1 MKMDLSVVVP
11 VKDEEENIAPLIK
24 EICSVL
30 DGLLEYEIVYVDD
43 GSSDKTWER
52 LVALSANLSQLKI
65 VRHRKSCGQSI
76 AIHTGVKA
84 ALAPLVATLD
94 GDGQNDPADI
104 PRLLEVF
111 NSPDS
116 PVGLQLVI
124 GHRRKRQDSWLKR
137 ISGRVANRV
146 RGYLLKDR
154 TPDTGC
160 GLKLFPRETFL
171 HLPFFD
177 HMHRFLPALILRNGG
192 AVLSVPVNH
201 RPRKHGQSHY
211 GIWDRLWV
219 GLVDLL
225 GMMWL
230 QRRHKT
236 AEVEE
241 VTNFES

>member
-1 MKMDLSVVVP
+1 MDLSVVVP
-11 VKDEEENIAPLIK
+11 VKDEEENIASLIK

-30 DGLLEYEIVYVDD
+30 DGLLEYEIIYVDD

-52 LVALSANLSQLKI
+52 LVALSAKLSHLKI

-84 ALAPLVATLD
+84 ARAPLVATLD

-111 NSPDS
+111 NSSDS

-124 GHRRKRQDSWLKR
+124 GHRRKRQDRWLKR
-137 ISGRVANRV
+137 ISGRVANKV

-171 HLPFFD
+171 DLPFFD

-192 AVLSVPVNH
+192 AVRSVPVNH

-225 GMMWL
+225 GVMWL
-230 QRRHKT
+230 QRRSKT

>member
-1 MKMDLSVVVP
+1 MDLTVVVP
-11 VKDEEENIAPLIK
+11 VRDEEENIAPLIK

-52 LVALSANLSQLKI
+52 LVALSEKLSQLKI
-65 VRHRKSCGQSI
+65 VRHRISCGQST

-84 ALAPLVATLD
+84 ARSPLIATLD

-104 PRLLEVF
+104 PRLLEAF

-116 PVGLQLVI
+116 PVGLQLVT

-146 RGYLLKDR
+146 RGYLLKDH

-160 GLKLFPRETFL
+160 GLKLFPRDTFL
-171 HLPFFD
+171 ELPFFD
-177 HMHRFLPALILRNGG
+177 HLHRFLPALVIRNGG
-192 AVLSVPVNH
+192 AVLSVEVNH
-201 RPRKHGQSHY
+201 RPRRYGQSHY

-219 GLVDLL
+219 GLLDLL
-225 GMMWL
+225 GVMWL
-230 QRRHKT
+230 QRRRKN

-241 VTNFES
+241 VINFES

>member
-1 MKMDLSVVVP
+1 MEIDLSVVVP
-11 VKDEEENIAPLIK
+11 VRDEEANITPLIG
-24 EICSVL
+24 EICSSL
-30 DGLLEYEIVYVDD
+30 DGLLAYEIVYVDD

-52 LVALSANLSQLKI
+52 LIELGETLPQLRI
-65 VRHRKSCGQSI
+65 VRHRRSFGQST
-76 AIHTGVKA
+76 AIHTGVKTA
-84 ALAPLVATLD
+84 RSPLIATLD

-111 NSPDS
+111 NSADS

-124 GHRRKRQDSWLKR
+124 GHRRKRRDSWVKR
-137 ISGRVANRV
+137 TSARVANQV

-160 GLKLFPRETFL
+160 GLKLFPRDTFL
-171 HLPFFD
+171 ELPFFD
-177 HMHRFLPALILRNGG
+177 HMHRFLPALILRSGG
-192 AVLSVPVNH
+192 AMVSVEVKH

-219 GLVDLL
+219 GLVDLV
-225 GMMWL
+225 GVMWL
-230 QRRHKT
+230 QRRGKT

-241 VTNFES
+241 VKNFER

>member
-1 MKMDLSVVVP
+1 MDLAVVVP
-11 VKDEEENIAPLIK
+11 VRDEEENIAPLIE

-30 DGLLEYEIVYVDD
+30 EGLLEYEIVYVDD

-52 LVALSANLSQLKI
+52 LIALSEKLSQLKI
-65 VRHRKSCGQSI
+65 VRHRKSYGQSI

-84 ALAPLVATLD
+84 AQAPLVATLD

-116 PVGLQLVI
+116 PVNLQLVI
-124 GHRRKRQDSWLKR
+124 GHRRKRQDSWVKKS
-137 ISGRVANRV
+137 SGRVANRV

-160 GLKLFPRETFL
+160 GLKLFFRDTFL
-171 HLPFFD
+171 GLPFFD

-192 AVLSVPVNH
+192 AVLSVEVNH

-211 GIWDRLWV
+211 GVWDRLWV
-219 GLVDLL
+219 GLVDLV
-225 GMMWL
+225 GVMWL
-230 QRRHKT
+230 QRRSKT

-241 VTNFES
+241 VRNFES

>member
-1 MKMDLSVVVP
+1 MDLAVVVP
-11 VKDEEENIAPLIK
+11 VRDEEENIAPLIE

-30 DGLLEYEIVYVDD
+30 EGLLEYEIVYVDD

-52 LVALSANLSQLKI
+52 LIALSEKLSQLKI
-65 VRHRKSCGQSI
+65 VRHRKSCGQSV

-84 ALAPLVATLD
+84 AQAPLVATLD

-104 PRLLEVF
+104 PRLLRVF

-116 PVGLQLVI
+116 PVNLQLVI
-124 GHRRKRQDSWLKR
+124 GHRRKRQDSWVKR
-137 ISGRVANRV
+137 SSGRVANRV

-160 GLKLFPRETFL
+160 GLKLFLRDTFL
-171 HLPFFD
+171 GLPFFD

-192 AVLSVPVNH
+192 AVLSVEVNH

-211 GIWDRLWV
+211 GVWDRLWV

-225 GMMWL
+225 GVMWL
-230 QRRHKT
+230 QRRSKT

-241 VTNFES
+241 VRNFES

>member
-1 MKMDLSVVVP
+1 MDLAVVVP
-11 VKDEEENIAPLIK
+11 VRDEEENIAPLIE

-30 DGLLEYEIVYVDD
+30 EGLLEYEIVYVDD

-52 LVALSANLSQLKI
+52 LIALSEKLSQLKI
-65 VRHRKSCGQSI
+65 VRHRKSYGQSI

-84 ALAPLVATLD
+84 AQAPLIATLD

-116 PVGLQLVI
+116 PVNLQLVI
-124 GHRRKRQDSWLKR
+124 GHRRKRQDSWVKKS
-137 ISGRVANRV
+137 SGRVANRV

-160 GLKLFPRETFL
+160 GLKLFFRDTFL
-171 HLPFFD
+171 GLPFFD

-192 AVLSVPVNH
+192 AVLSVEVNH

-211 GIWDRLWV
+211 GVWDRLWV
-219 GLVDLL
+219 GLVDLV
-225 GMMWL
+225 GVMWL
-230 QRRHKT
+230 QRRSKT

-241 VTNFES
+241 VRNFES

>member
-1 MKMDLSVVVP
+1 VEMDLSVVVP
-11 VKDEEENIAPLIK
+11 VRDEEANIAPLIN
-24 EICSVL
+24 EICSSL
-30 DGLLEYEIVYVDD
+30 GGLLEYEIVYVDD

-52 LVALSANLSQLKI
+52 LVTLSEKLSQLKI
-65 VRHRKSCGQSI
+65 VRHRKSCGQSY

-84 ALAPLVATLD
+84 AQSPLIATLD

-111 NSPDS
+111 NSADS

-124 GHRRKRQDSWLKR
+124 GHRRKRQDSWVKR
-137 ISGRVANRV
+137 TSARVANKV

-160 GLKLFPRETFL
+160 GLKLFPRDTFL
-171 HLPFFD
+171 GLPFFD

-192 AVLSVPVNH
+192 AVLSVEVNH
-201 RPRKHGQSHY
+201 RPRKHGQRHY
-211 GIWDRLWV
+211 GVWDRLWV

-225 GMMWL
+225 GVMWL
-230 QRRHKT
+230 QRRSKT
-236 AEVEE
+236 ADVEE
-241 VTNFES
+241 VKNFES

>member
-1 MKMDLSVVVP
+1 MDLSVIVP

-24 EICSVL
+24 EVCSVL

-43 GSSDKTWER
+43 GSSDKTWQR
-52 LVALSANLSQLKI
+52 LVALSEKLSQLRI

-84 ALAPLVATLD
+84 AQSPLIATLD

-111 NSPDS
+111 NSADS

-124 GHRRKRQDSWLKR
+124 GHRRKRQDSWVKR
-137 ISGRVANRV
+137 TSGRVANRV

-160 GLKLFPRETFL
+160 GLKLFLRDTFL
-171 HLPFFD
+171 GLPFFD

>member
-1 MKMDLSVVVP
+1 MDLTVVVP
-11 VKDEEENIAPLIK
+11 VRDEEENIAPLIK

-52 LVALSANLSQLKI
+52 LVALSKRLSQLKI
-65 VRHRKSCGQSI
+65 VRHRISCGQST
-76 AIHTGVKA
+76 AIRTGVKA
-84 ALAPLVATLD
+84 ARSPLIATLD

-111 NSPDS
+111 NSSDCPA
-116 PVGLQLVI
+116 GLQLVT

-137 ISGRVANRV
+137 ISGRVANGV

-160 GLKLFPRETFL
+160 GLKLFLRDTFL
-171 HLPFFD
+171 DLPFFD
-177 HMHRFLPALILRNGG
+177 HMHRFLPALIIRNGG
-192 AVLSVPVNH
+192 AVLSVEVNH
-201 RPRKHGQSHY
+201 RPRRYGQSHY

-219 GLVDLL
+219 GLLDLL
-225 GMMWL
+225 GVMWL
-230 QRRHKT
+230 QRRRKN

-241 VTNFES
+241 VRNFES

>member
-1 MKMDLSVVVP
+1 MDLSVVVP

-24 EICSVL
+24 EICSAL
-30 DGLLEYEIVYVDD
+30 DGLLDYEIVYVDD

-52 LVALSANLSQLKI
+52 LVAMSAKLSQLKI
-65 VRHRKSCGQSI
+65 VRHRKSCGQST
-76 AIHTGVKA
+76 AIYTGVKA
-84 ALAPLVATLD
+84 ARAPLVATLD

-111 NSPDS
+111 DSSDS

-171 HLPFFD
+171 DLPFFD
-177 HMHRFLPALILRNGG
+177 HMHRFLPALIIRSGG

-225 GMMWL
+225 GVMWL
-230 QRRHKT
+230 QRRRKT
-236 AEVEE
+236 AEIEE

>member
-1 MKMDLSVVVP
+1 MDLSVVVP
-11 VKDEEENIAPLIK
+11 VRDEEANIAPLIN
-24 EICSVL
+24 EICSSL

-52 LVALSANLSQLKI
+52 LVELSETLSQLRI
-65 VRHRKSCGQSI
+65 VRHRKSLGQST

-84 ALAPLVATLD
+84 ARSSMIATLD

-111 NSPDS
+111 NSADS

-124 GHRRKRQDSWLKR
+124 GHRRKRQDSWVKR
-137 ISGRVANRV
+137 TSALVANKV

-160 GLKLFPRETFL
+160 GLKLFPRDTFL
-171 HLPFFD
+171 ELPFFD
-177 HMHRFLPALILRNGG
+177 HMHRFFPALILRNGG
-192 AVLSVPVNH
+192 AVLSVEVNH

-211 GIWDRLWV
+211 GLWDRLWV
-219 GLVDLL
+219 GIVDLV
-225 GMMWL
+225 GVMWL
-230 QRRHKT
+230 RRRSKT
-236 AEVEE
+236 ADVEE
-241 VTNFES
+241 VRNFES

>member
-1 MKMDLSVVVP
+1 MDLSVVVP
-11 VKDEEENIAPLIK
+11 VRDEEANIDPLIN
-24 EICSVL
+24 EICSSL
-30 DGLLEYEIVYVDD
+30 DGLFEYEIVYVDD

-52 LVALSANLSQLKI
+52 LVTLSEKLSQLKI
-65 VRHRKSCGQSI
+65 VRHRKSCGQSY

-84 ALAPLVATLD
+84 AQSPLIATLD

-111 NSPDS
+111 NSADS

-124 GHRRKRQDSWLKR
+124 GHRRKRQDSWVKR
-137 ISGRVANRV
+137 TSARVANKV

-160 GLKLFPRETFL
+160 GLKLFPRDTFL
-171 HLPFFD
+171 GLPFFD

-192 AVLSVPVNH
+192 AVLSVEVNH

-211 GIWDRLWV
+211 GVWDRLWV

-225 GMMWL
+225 GVMWL
-230 QRRHKT
+230 QRRSKT
-236 AEVEE
+236 ADVEE
-241 VTNFES
+241 VKNFES

>member
-1 MKMDLSVVVP
+1 MDLSVVVP
-11 VKDEEENIAPLIK
+11 VRDEEANIAPLIN
-24 EICSVL
+24 EICSSL
-30 DGLLEYEIVYVDD
+30 DGLLRYEIVYVDD
-43 GSSDKTWER
+43 GSSDRTWER
-52 LVALSANLSQLKI
+52 LVTLSEKLSQLKI
-65 VRHRKSCGQSI
+65 VRHRKSCGQSY

-84 ALAPLVATLD
+84 AQSPLIATLD

-111 NSPDS
+111 NSADS

-124 GHRRKRQDSWLKR
+124 GHRRKRQDSWVKR
-137 ISGRVANRV
+137 TSARVANKV

-160 GLKLFPRETFL
+160 GLKLFPRDTFL
-171 HLPFFD
+171 GLPLFD

-192 AVLSVPVNH
+192 AVLSVEVNH

-211 GIWDRLWV
+211 GVWDRLWV

-225 GMMWL
+225 GVMWL
-230 QRRHKT
+230 QRRSKT
-236 AEVEE
+236 ADVEE
-241 VTNFES
+241 VKNFES

>member
-1 MKMDLSVVVP
+1 MDLSVVVP

-52 LVALSANLSQLKI
+52 LVALSAKLSHLKI

-84 ALAPLVATLD
+84 ARAPLVATLD
-94 GDGQNDPADI
+94 GDGQNDPADL

-111 NSPDS
+111 NSPGS

-124 GHRRKRQDSWLKR
+124 GHRRKRQDNWLKR

-171 HLPFFD
+171 DLPFFD

-192 AVLSVPVNH
+192 AVRSVPVNH

-225 GMMWL
+225 GVMWL
-230 QRRHKT
+230 QRRSKT

-241 VTNFES
+241 VTNVES

>member
-1 MKMDLSVVVP
+1 MDLSVVVP
-11 VKDEEENIAPLIK
+11 VRDEEENIAPLIE

-30 DGLLEYEIVYVDD
+30 ENLLEYEIVYVDD

-52 LVALSANLSQLKI
+52 LVALSEKLSQLKI
-65 VRHRKSCGQSI
+65 VRHRKSYGQSV

-84 ALAPLVATLD
+84 AQAPLIATLD

-104 PRLLEVF
+104 PRLLQVF

-116 PVGLQLVI
+116 PVNLQLVI
-124 GHRRKRQDSWLKR
+124 GHRRKRQDSWVKR
-137 ISGRVANRV
+137 SSGRVANRV
-146 RGYLLKDR
+146 RGYLLRDR

-160 GLKLFPRETFL
+160 GLKFL
-171 HLPFFD
+171 GLPFFD

-192 AVLSVPVNH
+192 AVLSVEVNH

-211 GIWDRLWV
+211 GVWDRLWV

-225 GMMWL
+225 GVMWL
-230 QRRHKT
+230 QRRSKT

-241 VTNFES
+241 VRNFEN

>member
-1 MKMDLSVVVP
+1 MDLSVVVL
-11 VKDEEENIAPLIK
+11 VKDEEENIVSLIK
-24 EICSVL
+24 EICSAL
-30 DGLLEYEIVYVDD
+30 DGLLDYEIVYVDD

-52 LVALSANLSQLKI
+52 LVAMSAKLSQLKI
-65 VRHRKSCGQSI
+65 VRHRKSCGQST
-76 AIHTGVKA
+76 AIYTGVKA
-84 ALAPLVATLD
+84 ARAPLVATLD

-111 NSPDS
+111 DSSDS

-171 HLPFFD
+171 DLPFFD
-177 HMHRFLPALILRNGG
+177 HMHRFLPALIIRSGG

-225 GMMWL
+225 GVMWL
-230 QRRHKT
+230 QRRRKT
-236 AEVEE
+236 AEIEE